1 MQDVLHIFICLLIMR
16 NSNRPKIEYRYYQ
29 LPQDCPVLALLGE
42 KWIRQYGEDKPI
54 EHLHFHNHFEIGFC
68 HWGEGSLAL
77 NDEILPYYSETFSLI
92 PRKFPHT
99 TNNTGYGLSYWE
111 YLYIDVD
118 KFLSETYM
126 TNPIVAEK
134 MINKINKKAYFL
146 SAEDQ
151 PEIATLIKQALEIM
165 RNKKD
170 FYQEEIK
177 GILLALFIQII
188 RLNTSEEENHL
199 QLSEIVPISPALDY
213 VKDHFDTSIT
223 IGDLAE
229 KCGLSET
236 HFRRIFSQCMGKS
249 PVEYI
254 NWIRIKTA
262 CNLLKNTSASI
273 GFIAEKVGFS
283 TPSTFNR
290 NFRKMLK
297 VSPQEWRKRP
307 EHYERV
313 LLNYSVITHEGW

>member
-1 MQDVLHIFICLLIMR
+1 MK
-16 NSNRPKIEYRYYQ
+16 NTNRPKIEYRYYH
-29 LPQDCPVLALLGE
+29 LSPDCPVLALLGE
-42 KWIRQYGEDKPI
+42 KWIRKYGEDKPI
-54 EHLHFHNHFEIGFC
+54 EYLHFHNHFEIGFC
-68 HWGEGSLAL
+68 HWGEGNLAL
-77 NDEILPYYSETFSLI
+77 NDDILTYRSETFSLI

-99 TNNTGYGLSYWE
+99 TNNNGHGPSYWE

-126 TNPIVAEK
+126 TNPIVAER
-134 MINKINKKAYFL
+134 MISKINTKAYFL
-146 SAEDQ
+146 SATDY
-151 PEIATLIKQALEIM
+151 PEIAVLIKQALEIM

-170 FYQEEIK
+170 LYQEEIK
-177 GILLALFIQII
+177 GILLALLIQITRLI
-188 RLNTSEEENHL
+188 TDTTEENTFRLN
-199 QLSEIVPISPALDY
+199 EIVPISPALDY
-213 VKDHFDTSIT
+213 IKEHFDRPIT
-223 IGDLAE
+223 IGNLAA

-236 HFRRIFSQCMGKS
+236 HFRRIFTQCMGKS

-273 GFIAEKVGFS
+273 SYIATKVGYS

-290 NFRKMLK
+290 NFRHILK

-307 EHYERV
+307 EHYERG
-313 LLNYSVITHEGW
+313 LLNYSVVTHEGW